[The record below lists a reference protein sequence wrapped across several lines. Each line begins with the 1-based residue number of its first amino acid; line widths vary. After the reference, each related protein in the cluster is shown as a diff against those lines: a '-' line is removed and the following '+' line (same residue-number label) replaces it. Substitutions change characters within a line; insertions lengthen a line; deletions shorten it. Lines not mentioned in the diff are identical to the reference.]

1 MERSDQRALEAR
13 DPAQRNLNTAIS
25 WICSTQNLSATYYM
39 HILALLTLMA
49 AAFEAQHGELT
60 KTQQEKMVELQG
72 IAEKS
77 KEDIDR
83 HLAKRLTQLFTS
95 EGHEAM
101 YGTGKQ
107 T

>member
-1 MERSDQRALEAR
+1 
-13 DPAQRNLNTAIS
+13 
-25 WICSTQNLSATYYM
+25 M